1 MFCEQTVRTI
11 YVGYSVEI
19 ILYWLVEE
27 RADLYDW
34 TAMSCVLYD
43 HGDLRKSEIVQD
55 HAPLNEMKA
64 FVLGMYVTWVTVPGK
79 ELGCTKSNCVSGL
92 WYFGKHSTLHT

>member
-1 MFCEQTVRTI
+1 M
-11 YVGYSVEI
+11 
-19 ILYWLVEE
+19 
-27 RADLYDW
+27 
-34 TAMSCVLYD
+34 
-43 HGDLRKSEIVQD
+43 QD

-92 WYFGKHSTLHT
+92 WYFGKHSTLHLKIHVKKIGMPNQPRWLVHL